1 MLFSLALNGDLSPG
15 QISWTVFALQTAII
29 WRVVGW
35 VRQSKS
41 QAEDIEVIGR
51 NCPRLKSFTVN
62 KVFDWSQN
70 DEDALAIANY
80 MPELCHLDLCGSD
93 VTNDGLEGIL
103 IGCPRLESL
112 DLRICC
118 NLNLECN
125 LGKLFTQGIKD
136 FMMWKNILISKG
148 WLTPWSHC
156 AILCLFLFL
165 IMLFIFILI
174 LHFVD
179 FSLCLASCCYTLS
192 GC

>member
-1 MLFSLALNGDLSPG
+1 MFLYHGSSASKPKRLCICCCDGITGSGLSRAVKRVPQFEDLCLYSMS
-15 QISWTVFALQTAII
+15 IKV
-29 WRVVGW
+29 
-35 VRQSKS
+35 
-41 QAEDIEVIGR
+41 EDIEVIGR

-136 FMMWKNILISKG
+136 FMM
-148 WLTPWSHC
+148 
-156 AILCLFLFL
+156 
-165 IMLFIFILI
+165 
-174 LHFVD
+174 
-179 FSLCLASCCYTLS
+179 
-192 GC
+192 

>member
-1 MLFSLALNGDLSPG
+1 MPDELMANILQSLGTKEILKSAWNLCRTWRKICKDLAMWKVGNDDLLEYIFLRSSMLKCLCLTYLCGKGSWLTRAAKRFPQLEELHLSLGCM
-15 QISWTVFALQTAII
+15 
-29 WRVVGW
+29 R
-35 VRQSKS
+35 
-41 QAEDIEVIGR
+41 AEDIEVIGR

-103 IGCPRLESL
+103 IGCPHLESL

-136 FMMWKNILISKG
+136 FMM
-148 WLTPWSHC
+148 
-156 AILCLFLFL
+156 
-165 IMLFIFILI
+165 
-174 LHFVD
+174 
-179 FSLCLASCCYTLS
+179 
-192 GC
+192 